1 VIVSIH
7 NYDPFPFTHQGVEW
21 LPKPFPTGTTCCD
34 AAQHKAITDALDAAV
49 KWSRAKGY
57 PLHLGEFGS
66 YEAADM
72 QSRQA
77 YARIVRDEAERR
89 GIGWTYWEFAASFG
103 IYSPKT
109 GQWVEPLKRALLD

>member
-1 VIVSIH
+1 
-7 NYDPFPFTHQGVEW
+7 
-21 LPKPFPTGTTCCD
+21 
-34 AAQHKAITDALDAAV
+34 
-49 KWSRAKGY
+49 
-57 PLHLGEFGS
+57 
-66 YEAADM
+66 M